1 VEKEVKYIMKKN
13 LKYYLIGIILTISLI
28 FSAGCSFITISGNKQ
43 TTTEFTVSP
52 ATTTPTPSWTIPVT
66 TSMTA
71 TSISQAPNSYPNFVY
86 IVAKVKPSVVAI
98 NVELIS
104 YDIFGRAYPEEG
116 AGSGWILDPNGLIA
130 TNNHVID
137 GATNIMVTLEDG
149 TVLSASV
156 VGADSISDLAVLKV
170 DKTGLT
176 AAIVGNSSSLQVGE
190 WVLAIGNAL
199 GEGISATEGI
209 VSRSGASITTD
220 SGTTLYDCIQTS
232 AAVNPGNSGG
242 PLVNMAGEV
251 VGITSAKLA
260 DVGVEGMGYAISI
273 KTALPIIESLVQKGY
288 VTRSYL
294 GVQMDT
300 VSQWYRRYNLAV
312 STGAIVTEVSTQTPA
327 DIAGLKAGDVI
338 VNLNGK
344 DITTAEEA
352 QQAIYSAQIG
362 DTVQI
367 IYWRGNTKYTTKAT
381 LIESP
386 APSTTS

>member
-1 VEKEVKYIMKKN
+1 
-13 LKYYLIGIILTISLI
+13 LT
-28 FSAGCSFITISGNKQ
+28 
-43 TTTEFTVSP
+43 
-52 ATTTPTPSWTIPVT
+52 
-66 TSMTA
+66 
-71 TSISQAPNSYPNFVY
+71 
-86 IVAKVKPSVVAI
+86 VV
-98 NVELIS
+98 
-104 YDIFGRAYPEEG
+104 DMFGRTYTEEG
-116 AGSGWILDPNGLIA
+116 AGSGWILDSNGLIA

-137 GATNIMVTLEDG
+137 GATNIMVTLDDS

-176 AAIVGNSSSLQVGE
+176 AATVGNSSSLQVGE

-242 PLVNMAGEV
+242 PLVNMNGEV

-288 VTRSYL
+288 VTRPYL

-300 VSQWYRRYNLAV
+300 VSQWYRRYNLGV
-312 STGAIVTEVSTQTPA
+312 DYGAIVTLVTSGTPA
-327 DIAGLKAGDVI
+327 DNAGLKTGDVI
-338 VNLNGK
+338 INLNGK
-344 DITTAEEA
+344 DILTAEEA

-362 DTVQI
+362 ETIQI
-367 IYWRGNTKYTTKAT
+367 VYYRGNSKNATKAT

-386 APSTTS
+386 APSASL